1 MDCLNSFDY
10 SKNFEIQRLSDEK
23 ALIKI
28 PLATGIWQKEYNM
41 NISLSEL
48 FNDFKE
54 ENNLDISDLL
64 FRKFKSK
71 NGKIDLNNKL
81 KDILDN
87 EYLSNYKVHKLVG
100 KPFNNP
106 FEIFIFDK
114 ITKILT
120 IQTTKKDVI
129 KSLGLNNYDSSS
141 SYCNGNNHLYISG
154 GETSDNKIIDK
165 FFDIDLNINKI
176 EGPYTISPKKN
187 HSMIYIHPNKVFIV
201 GGNDKKTFYFDTIKK
216 EVINRADLNIMRT
229 EPALQIIGNTLYC
242 FDNVNKANNEQL
254 SFEKINIDDPEA
266 EWELIYPLIKGD
278 KFPQKFFAVSK
289 DNKEENIIFLGGN
302 MDDTN
307 DSNNLKNFKYNI
319 ESNIIEE
326 TSIPFK
332 EFNYKEKTFLPFI
345 KNVDYLLPDFNRQHP
360 EVTFFVKSKSRFEKV
375 NYLPKSQEKEND
387 KYILRRKYLDNK
399 YNFNMP
405 GININLENNNY
416 LPGIKEPSFNNN
428 IDLIQ
433 INQEPPFEEPNI
445 EPNKGDKKIEL
456 IIPTNIKG
464 VSKGINEY
472 INRNK
477 IEEEK
482 NSGDY
487 QINDPKLKYQ
497 KKNIYNSFNL
507 FNNNL
512 NIDFKNNDYNTK
524 IQSSVNEPKVDINDN
539 LNLKGQSNLGVNI
552 NLKEALGLNPE
563 LNAKNKSQNINI
575 ETNEDPLLNIHL
587 PNKDGMD
594 INEIKLNAQL
604 EQPKININAKG
615 VDTELKDL
623 NGNIE
628 EKTRNINNVL
638 NSNIP
643 GGTLEATIPSIG
655 IDVNKKDLNLNTGI
669 KINPENDSYEGIIF
683 GNKKG
688 NSKEYSK
695 LGIINGKKNYKSKF
709 DIKNPSL
716 NIQGGEI
723 NIDKD
728 LDLKNKINVP
738 NASVRLPE
746 SKLNM
751 EKPNIDIEKKGININ
766 PLEVDIKGDIP
777 EGNLNVPK
785 SDVNANVDIKGKDL
799 NIKKPDF
806 NLNLESYIQNP
817 ELNLNQNIE
826 GGINADLNGDIKIPK
841 INEPNINIQGSIP
854 QIKMPE
860 HDPNFSGIIEG
871 KMKGLKNEID
881 LKNKDIDIG
890 LKGSKNI
897 EIDGKIPKVELK
909 SGNLDTNINIK
920 DNIKMP
926 EINELN
932 PEIKVSTNIDK
943 KLNIKT
949 PEIYEDFTGVIIG
962 TKDKTLKKDINIKAN
977 LPETKITGEIPGK
990 GSLDIKKPKLDING
1004 PKIGTNLDVNINKP
1018 GINVPST
1025 DINVKGPKLNE
1036 PLFELKGEIPG
1047 KNIKAPKIELKPG
1060 EVDLNGKV
1068 DVPKLDNNKVNI
1080 DAKIP
1085 SIKQPDININAE
1097 KGKLI
1102 FSGVIPGKKNIKVP
1116 NVKGDLKIDGNI
1128 KKPEIPNINSDI
1140 NVGIDANKK
1149 LDLDQ
1154 KIKGINIKSPEI
1166 GLDSPDINLKG
1177 KKVNL
1182 PNASVGL
1189 NSPNIDING
1198 KIPKIEG
1205 NIPGIGINSDMSGI
1219 DLNGQVPKVDIN
1231 IPKSD
1236 LNIEGNVPK
1245 VELENNIPEMKINGK
1260 IPGFDANIKKPELN
1274 INGEMDA
1281 NIPKGE
1287 INFDGKFKKPDL
1299 KGINLKTN
1307 IPELNVKKP
1316 EGNLNIDGD
1325 IEGKKINIDLPDII
1339 IDKDDE
1345 YLMRGI
1351 IRGKDYKD
1359 LKIKG
1364 DIDLKAPEIKGD
1376 IKGNTGIN
1384 AQINSPNIDIPSG
1397 NLEIKGPKL
1406 DKPNLPNA
1414 NIKGKDINIDA
1425 KIPNVKADLNIKEP
1439 KGELIYSGV
1448 ILGKK
1453 NIDAPKLK
1461 GYLKIYG
1468 KLNGPKIEGP
1478 NIELKK
1484 PDMNLNLDKDI
1495 NIKSPEIDVNTP
1507 DINLKGKKVNLP
1519 NVSLGGNIPNADIN
1533 ANLPKIEGNIPG
1545 IDINA
1550 GIPKVDING
1559 QIPNINTDMKLK
1571 GKIPNVDLE
1580 GNIPNMDINVPKV
1593 DLEGNLPNM
1602 DMNIN
1607 APKVD
1612 LKGNVPNVDL
1622 DINTPKVDLE
1632 GKIPNV
1638 DLDVNAPKVDLEGK
1652 IPNMDMNVNV
1662 PKVDLNGNILNPS
1675 IDINN
1680 KNLNLPGIDINGN
1693 VPNLGLN
1700 GEFGANLPNVEI
1712 NNNNKMNIPSGE
1724 VNLEGQIPNINLNG
1738 NIENKDIKIPK
1749 IDAKIESPNIKD
1761 INIPGLGINKKDIN
1775 INKKNINIEGG
1786 LGEIKN
1792 STGSFNMFGE
1802 IEGKGIKIDKPNIK
1816 LNKDNEYYISG
1827 IIPGGDTNNINI
1839 KGSRRMLYDYN
1850 INQPEVNIKSSK
1862 LRFNQPNMNIKGSRR
1877 LDFQAPQLNDNIKG
1891 SRMIYDTQINTNTQ
1905 NIPEISVNSPKIE
1918 LKSGN
1923 KNIKLD
1929 KPEINIKEE
1938 GELIFSGVIPGKKE
1952 LSKNIKLSA
1961 NAPKVEIK
1969 ADMDKPNI
1977 QNKVKMETDI
1987 NPSLKNGIN
1996 IEAKKFN
2003 ILPSQNI
2010 DIQVESKDVK
2020 NSLKGSNNNIDIEMP
2035 KFNIEVNNKEK
2046 NQELNIEEK
2055 NNNIEIEIPKV
2066 EINLDAQEQGQDNNL
2081 FNININN
2088 QESKVYAKKG
2098 IRGLPKVGLKK
2109 TDFVSSKIDVGGK
2122 LDVNNIDTSNLK
2134 PADAGANGTK
2144 IGNRIIE

>member
-1 MDCLNSFDY
+1 M
-10 SKNFEIQRLSDEK
+10 
-23 ALIKI
+23 
-28 PLATGIWQKEYNM
+28 
-41 NISLSEL
+41 
-48 FNDFKE
+48 
-54 ENNLDISDLL
+54 
-64 FRKFKSK
+64 
-71 NGKIDLNNKL
+71 
-81 KDILDN
+81 
-87 EYLSNYKVHKLVG
+87 
-100 KPFNNP
+100 
-106 FEIFIFDK
+106 
-114 ITKILT
+114 
-120 IQTTKKDVI
+120 
-129 KSLGLNNYDSSS
+129 
-141 SYCNGNNHLYISG
+141 
-154 GETSDNKIIDK
+154 
-165 FFDIDLNINKI
+165 
-176 EGPYTISPKKN
+176 
-187 HSMIYIHPNKVFIV
+187 
-201 GGNDKKTFYFDTIKK
+201 
-216 EVINRADLNIMRT
+216 
-229 EPALQIIGNTLYC
+229 
-242 FDNVNKANNEQL
+242 
-254 SFEKINIDDPEA
+254 
-266 EWELIYPLIKGD
+266 
-278 KFPQKFFAVSK
+278 
-289 DNKEENIIFLGGN
+289 
-302 MDDTN
+302 
-307 DSNNLKNFKYNI
+307 
-319 ESNIIEE
+319 
-326 TSIPFK
+326 
-332 EFNYKEKTFLPFI
+332 
-345 KNVDYLLPDFNRQHP
+345 
-360 EVTFFVKSKSRFEKV
+360 
-375 NYLPKSQEKEND
+375 
-387 KYILRRKYLDNK
+387 
-399 YNFNMP
+399 
-405 GININLENNNY
+405 
-416 LPGIKEPSFNNN
+416 
-428 IDLIQ
+428 
-433 INQEPPFEEPNI
+433 
-445 EPNKGDKKIEL
+445 
-456 IIPTNIKG
+456 
-464 VSKGINEY
+464 
-472 INRNK
+472 
-477 IEEEK
+477 
-482 NSGDY
+482 
-487 QINDPKLKYQ
+487 
-497 KKNIYNSFNL
+497 
-507 FNNNL
+507 
-512 NIDFKNNDYNTK
+512 
-524 IQSSVNEPKVDINDN
+524 
-539 LNLKGQSNLGVNI
+539 
-552 NLKEALGLNPE
+552 
-563 LNAKNKSQNINI
+563 
-575 ETNEDPLLNIHL
+575 
-587 PNKDGMD
+587 
-594 INEIKLNAQL
+594 
-604 EQPKININAKG
+604 
-615 VDTELKDL
+615 
-623 NGNIE
+623 
-628 EKTRNINNVL
+628 
-638 NSNIP
+638 
-643 GGTLEATIPSIG
+643 
-655 IDVNKKDLNLNTGI
+655 
-669 KINPENDSYEGIIF
+669 
-683 GNKKG
+683 
-688 NSKEYSK
+688 
-695 LGIINGKKNYKSKF
+695 
-709 DIKNPSL
+709 
-716 NIQGGEI
+716 
-723 NIDKD
+723 
-728 LDLKNKINVP
+728 
-738 NASVRLPE
+738 
-746 SKLNM
+746 
-751 EKPNIDIEKKGININ
+751 
-766 PLEVDIKGDIP
+766 
-777 EGNLNVPK
+777 
-785 SDVNANVDIKGKDL
+785 
-799 NIKKPDF
+799 
-806 NLNLESYIQNP
+806 
-817 ELNLNQNIE
+817 NLNQNIE

-871 KMKGLKNEID
+871 KMKGLKNKID

-1025 DINVKGPKLNE
+1025 DINVKGHKLNE

-1068 DVPKLDNNKVNI
+1068 DIPKLDNNKVNI

-1097 KGKLI
+1097 KGELI

-1397 NLEIKGPKL
+1397 NVEINGPKL

-1453 NIDAPKLK
+1453 KIDAPKVK
-1461 GYLKIYG
+1461 GDLKIDG

-1559 QIPNINTDMKLK
+1559 QIPNVNTDMKLKGKIPNVDLEGNIPNMDINVPKVDLEGNVPNVDLDINTPKVDLQGKLPDVDLDVNSAKVDLQGKLPNVDLDVNSPKVDIDFKKPNMDINGEINPNLNLSPKIDLPQGEMDIKGGIPDFNLDLKKDIKVPKIDASLEAPKLNDINLKADIPKTKIDIKKPEGNLNIEGKLGGKKLNVDMPNIKLNKDDEYFISGIIPGKDISNLNIKGSRRMQYDYNINQPEVNIKSSKLEFNKPDMNVKGSRRLDFEAPNLNGNIKGSRVLYNAQINSPNIEKPSGDINIKGPNVEVPNLPNANINDANIKIDGKLPNIKSDLNIKKPEGDLIFSGIILGKKKIDVPKVKGDLKIDGKLNGPKIEGPKIGLTKPDVDFNMKNGINIDKEININSPEIDVNAPDINLKGKKVNLPNVSLDGNIPNADINANLPKIEGNIPGIDINAGIPKVDINGQIPNVNTDMKLK

-1675 IDINN
+1675 FDINK

-1775 INKKNINIEGG
+1775 INKKNISIEGG

-1802 IEGKGIKIDKPNIK
+1802 IEGKGIKIDKPNIN

-1862 LRFNQPNMNIKGSRR
+1862 LRFNQPDMNIKGPRR

-2035 KFNIEVNNKEK
+2035 KFNIEVNNEEK
-2046 NQELNIEEK
+2046 NQELNIEEN